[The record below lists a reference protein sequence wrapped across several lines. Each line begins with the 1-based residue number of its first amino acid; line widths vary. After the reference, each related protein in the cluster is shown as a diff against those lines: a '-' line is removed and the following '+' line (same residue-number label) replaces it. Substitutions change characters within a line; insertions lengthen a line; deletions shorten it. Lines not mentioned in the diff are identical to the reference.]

1 MTGPFCAQ
9 CGEKRLTPGNFSLR
23 PLIDEAV
30 GEFVHFDGRLL
41 RTIKTLLSRP
51 GELARAYFHGGR
63 SRYTKPLTL
72 FVIINVVFF
81 VFQPHTGLLRYGY
94 SQYVYPGIHSGTR
107 QARLVEAKLRR
118 TGEEEAAYRSR
129 FDAVLQDEKKS
140 LLIFS
145 IPVIAALMLV
155 LFLGT
160 GRKIAEHLVFAV
172 HLYAFILVYITAIVL
187 AFAPILFVLEQF
199 GRGMHRVAVVLSNE
213 AAISVLMLV
222 GITSY
227 AYFAARRA
235 YGLSGPLL
243 LLRALV
249 IAFSVGYLTGIYR
262 NVVFYATLWST

>member
-1 MTGPFCAQ
+1 MSP
-9 CGEKRLTPGNFSLR
+9 ENYSLR
-23 PLIDEAV
+23 PLVEEAV

-41 RTIKTLLSRP
+41 RTLKTLVAQP

-94 SQYVYPGIHSGTR
+94 AQYVYPGIHSGTT
-107 QARLVEAKLRR
+107 QAKLVESKLKR
-118 TGEEEAAYRSR
+118 TGEAEDAYRIR

-155 LFLGT
+155 LFLAT
-160 GRKIAEHLVFAV
+160 GRRFAEHLVFSV
-172 HLYAFILVYITAIVL
+172 HLYAFILIYITAIVI
-187 AFAPILFVLEQF
+187 AFAPVFLVLQQF
-199 GRGMHRVAVVLSNE
+199 GPGAHHLANVLSRE
-213 AAISVLMLV
+213 GAVSVMMLV

-235 YGLSGPLL
+235 YGLHGWLL

-249 IAFSVGYLTGIYR
+249 IALSVAYLTGIYR
-262 NVVFYATLWST
+262 SVVFYATLWST